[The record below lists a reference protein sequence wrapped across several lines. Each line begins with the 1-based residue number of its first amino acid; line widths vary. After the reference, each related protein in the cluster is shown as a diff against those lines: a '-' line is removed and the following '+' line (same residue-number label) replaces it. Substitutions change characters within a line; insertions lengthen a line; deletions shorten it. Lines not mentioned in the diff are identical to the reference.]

1 MCVSECICVCVCVG
15 GGQRGGTCICC
26 GLHVE
31 VRGRFRSQVS
41 PFIFEAVS
49 LVALF
54 QLIYSRILSP
64 LSPSHL
70 QEGELE
76 LHFPWHS
83 NGLLTLIP
91 ETKLRSSDYYD
102 KCFVRPDY
110 AQVAI
115 PTNPSS
121 HSQTLPGSWLRAVST
136 NLSSRYSDFQPGKMS
151 LQAQT
156 HQGSHILPSDPFLT
170 ACWWKG
176 EPSCGPLLKLLSE
189 TYRGTLPHG
198 PNSSQSHCHTVLV
211 LTTVLINVLPK
222 ESVSVSLLNV
232 ESKRLEWRQQ
242 RPRTGGALVRT
253 ASPWI

>member
-1 MCVSECICVCVCVG
+1 MCVCVWVYLCVCVCVG

-156 HQGSHILPSDPFLT
+156 HQGSAPGHISCPLTPSSLPVGERESLAVGLCWNFSQKPTEELYHMDPIPLSPT
-170 ACWWKG
+170 AI
-176 EPSCGPLLKLLSE
+176 LS
-189 TYRGTLPHG
+189 L
-198 PNSSQSHCHTVLV
+198 C
-211 LTTVLINVLPK
+211 
-222 ESVSVSLLNV
+222 
-232 ESKRLEWRQQ
+232 
-242 RPRTGGALVRT
+242 
-253 ASPWI
+253 